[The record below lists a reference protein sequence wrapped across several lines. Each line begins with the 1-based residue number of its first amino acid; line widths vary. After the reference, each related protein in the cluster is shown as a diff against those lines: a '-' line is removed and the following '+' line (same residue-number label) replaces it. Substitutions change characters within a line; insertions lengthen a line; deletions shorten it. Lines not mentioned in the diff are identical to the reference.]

1 MMQLAEIEKIFAQF
15 EQLKILVVGDVMIDS
30 YIWGSVDRISPEA
43 PVPIVRVKNK
53 ELRLG
58 GAANVALNLQSL
70 GATPFLC
77 TVIGD
82 DISAQHFYDL
92 CRSNDLD
99 AEGVLP
105 DKQRITTVKERIM
118 SGSQHI
124 VRIDHEIDNPLVKS
138 TQKDLLKSYEKLI
151 AKTDAVVFQDYDKGV
166 LDKEI
171 IEEMLRL
178 ATEHHKPTIVDPKK
192 RNFLN
197 YKGATL
203 FKPNLKELKEGLKV
217 DFEANDI
224 HSVEVAVSRL
234 KMALKAKNALL
245 TLSEKGVYID
255 GEKEKKHI
263 KAHIR
268 KIADVSGAGDTVVSI
283 ASLCVALDLSAE
295 IIAGLSNLGG
305 GIVCEQLGVVP
316 VDKNRLLD
324 EVKRNGLIPG

>member
-1 MMQLAEIEKIFAQF
+1 MMQYPEIEQIFTRF

-30 YIWGSVDRISPEA
+30 YIWGKVDRISPEA
-43 PVPIVRVKNK
+43 PVPIVSVNNK

-70 GATPFLC
+70 GATPIMC

-82 DISAQHFYDL
+82 DMSAQHFQAL
-92 CRSNDLD
+92 CEDNRLSTEGIIRSKD
-99 AEGVLP
+99 
-105 DKQRITTVKERIM
+105 RITTVKERIM

-124 VRIDHEIDNPLVKS
+124 VRIDHEIDTNLESQSRKS
-138 TQKDLLKSYEKLI
+138 LITVFKDLINKV
-151 AKTDAVVFQDYDKGV
+151 DAVVFQDYDKGV

-171 IEEMLRL
+171 IEELF
-178 ATEHHKPTIVDPKK
+178 AIAHQHGKPTIVDPKK
-192 RNFLN
+192 RNFLS

-217 DFEANDI
+217 DFDGADV

-234 KMALKAKNALL
+234 KMALKAKNALV

-255 GEKEKKHI
+255 GAKEKKYI

-283 ASLCVALDLSAE
+283 ASLCVALNLPAE
-295 IIAGLSNLGG
+295 VIAGLSNLGG

-316 VDKNRLLD
+316 VDRDHLLT
-324 EVKRNGLIPG
+324 EIRKNGLIPQ

>member
-1 MMQLAEIEKIFAQF
+1 MQYQEIEKIFAQF
-15 EQLKILVVGDVMIDS
+15 EKLKILVVGDVMVDS

-43 PVPIVRVKNK
+43 PVPIVRVKNR
-53 ELRLG
+53 EIRLG

-70 GATPFLC
+70 GATPILC
-77 TVIGD
+77 TVTGD
-82 DISAQHFYDL
+82 DPSASQFFSLCQDHDL
-92 CRSNDLD
+92 NTEGIYRSK
-99 AEGVLP
+99 E
-105 DKQRITTVKERIM
+105 RITTVKERIM

-124 VRIDHEIDNPLVKS
+124 VRIDHEIDNLLD
-138 TQKDLLKSYEKLI
+138 KDSRQSLI
-151 AKTDAVVFQDYDKGV
+151 KIFKNLIKNVDAVVFQDYDKGV
-166 LDKEI
+166 LDKDI
-171 IEEMLRL
+171 IEEMLYLSHQQNR
-178 ATEHHKPTIVDPKK
+178 PTIIDPKK
-192 RNFLN
+192 RNFLC

-217 DFEANDI
+217 DFNGADI

-234 KMALKAKNALL
+234 KMALKAKNAMV

-255 GEKEKKHI
+255 GAKEKKHI

-283 ASLCVALDLSAE
+283 ASLCVALDLPAE

-316 VDKNRLLD
+316 VDKSRLLD
-324 EVKRNGLIPG
+324 EVKKNGLIPD